1 MTGAAQNGRRFERL
15 DRRGALA
22 YNMRM
27 EKIKALIVK
36 YKEILLYLVFG
47 GLTTCVS
54 WGSYALFVL
63 VGLPVTP
70 ANALSWICAVLFA
83 FVTNKLFVFESRSWA
98 LASTLREAG
107 EFFGARIL
115 TGLLTL
121 VGVPFLIRIGLD
133 QPIFGV
139 EGMLAKV
146 TMSVIE
152 VLLNYVASKLVIFRK
167 K

>member
-1 MTGAAQNGRRFERL
+1 
-15 DRRGALA
+15 
-22 YNMRM
+22 MRM
-27 EKIKALIVK
+27 EKIKSLIVK

-63 VGLPVTP
+63 VGMAVTP

-121 VGVPFLIRIGLD
+121 AGVPFLIRIGLD
-133 QPIFGV
+133 QRIFGV

>member
-1 MTGAAQNGRRFERL
+1 M
-15 DRRGALA
+15 D
-22 YNMRM
+22 
-27 EKIKALIVK
+27 KIKTLFVK
-36 YKEILLYLVFG
+36 YKEILLYLLFG
-47 GLTTCVS
+47 GLTTVVS
-54 WGSYALFVL
+54 WGSYAFFVL
-63 VGLPVTP
+63 LGLSVTS

-115 TGLLTL
+115 SGLLTL
-121 VGVPFLIRIGLD
+121 AGVPLLIRIGLD

-139 EGMLAKV
+139 EGMLAKG

-152 VLLNYVASKLVIFRK
+152 VALNYVASKLVIFRK

>member
-1 MTGAAQNGRRFERL
+1 
-15 DRRGALA
+15 
-22 YNMRM
+22 MRM

-63 VGLPVTP
+63 VGMAVTP
-70 ANALSWICAVLFA
+70 ANALSWICAV
-83 FVTNKLFVFESRSWA
+83 LFVFESRSWA

-121 VGVPFLIRIGLD
+121 AGVPFLIRIGLD
-133 QPIFGV
+133 QRIFGV

>member
-1 MTGAAQNGRRFERL
+1 MTKPPPMKRRRTRFTTKPHIS
-15 DRRGALA
+15 
-22 YNMRM
+22 RM
-27 EKIKALIVK
+27 DKIKTLFVK
-36 YKEILLYLVFG
+36 YKEILLYLLFG
-47 GLTTCVS
+47 GLTTVVS
-54 WGSYALFVL
+54 WGSYAFFVL
-63 VGLPVTP
+63 LGLSVTP

-115 TGLLTL
+115 SGLLTL
-121 VGVPFLIRIGLD
+121 AGVPLLIRIGLD

-139 EGMLAKV
+139 EGMLAKG

-152 VLLNYVASKLVIFRK
+152 VALNYVASKLVIFRK